1 MDLNKRLPNMEGG
14 GIKADVC
21 VCVWGGGGGKEKET
35 HVAETEGVIHE
46 ITRNASF
53 VIFLLA

>member
-1 MDLNKRLPNMEGG
+1 MC
-14 GIKADVC
+14 ACVC
-21 VCVWGGGGGKEKET
+21 VCVGGGGGGGGGKEKET